1 MFFIY
6 SLSSKNLHEGNDFCV
21 FYLLLYPTVTRVVLA
36 TFMFSK
42 LPVELNQTTSIG
54 ESNQIILRIKHWLNK
69 ATYRYVRER
78 NISLLKSEIIV
89 NQELQ
94 VTCDLSL

>member
-1 MFFIY
+1 M
-6 SLSSKNLHEGNDFCV
+6 

-54 ESNQIILRIKHWLNK
+54 ESNQIVLRIKHWLNK

-89 NQELQ
+89 DQELQ

>member
-89 NQELQ
+89 DQELQ